1 MPEEVFE
8 ALLAP
13 HLQRIRSFV
22 RARLHWHDADDVVQ
36 RTLLHAFVHRNQ
48 LRCAS
53 KFRSWLWSIAWNEIR
68 MFHRA
73 LRAEISLEQ
82 RPNSDWP
89 DPAPC
94 ALTQCERIEEDER
107 LRAALASLVARDRMA
122 IRLVD
127 LDGWSYSQA
136 ADAMALSPAAFKS
149 VHYRARKRLASALS
163 EPTEQRAVRG
173 VVVRLGRRRSE
184 TRELRSAA

>member
-68 MFHRA
+68 MFHRVA
-73 LRAEISLEQ
+73 RPEISLEQ

-89 DPAPC
+89 DPAPS
-94 ALTQCERIEEDER
+94 ALAVCERMEQDER

-127 LDGWSYSQA
+127 LNGWSYSQA
-136 ADAMALSPAAFKS
+136 AHAMALSPAAFKS
-149 VHYRARKRLASALS
+149 VHYRARQRLAGAVS
-163 EPTEQRAVRG
+163 ETSEAVNGRG
-173 VVVRLGRRRSE
+173 VVVRLPRRRLE
-184 TRELRSAA
+184 KEIRRAA

>member
-68 MFHRA
+68 MFHRGA
-73 LRAEISLEQ
+73 RPEISLEERANADWAEPAIGKRSQ
-82 RPNSDWP
+82 RNIGSGQRTWRCR
-89 DPAPC
+89 PA
-94 ALTQCERIEEDER
+94 AAKKIGKEIS
-107 LRAALASLVARDRMA
+107 RAA
-122 IRLVD
+122 
-127 LDGWSYSQA
+127 
-136 ADAMALSPAAFKS
+136 
-149 VHYRARKRLASALS
+149 
-163 EPTEQRAVRG
+163 
-173 VVVRLGRRRSE
+173 
-184 TRELRSAA
+184 